1 MEVTKASPGP
11 VFEAAMQS
19 ASASSGHYNTQKSF
33 SGIMPLKKHGDV
45 TNHQFGRNIPVLR
58 VEAPEEAVPPPK
70 DMTRQIP
77 RYNIGTQMGY
87 NDPFK
92 VSMISQQTAYVPRR
106 APVVVHGVNSLK
118 NSQAN
123 VIKGDAEFFG
133 DQQSVRA
140 LKDTLNYD
148 PLDSLKKDMLRVS
161 KADSVD
167 EIQAKSG
174 LHNTKVVRSRTR
186 KRAGQIYV

>member
-1 MEVTKASPGP
+1 MAAPGP
-11 VFEAAMQS
+11 AFEAAMQN
-19 ASASSGHYNTQKSF
+19 ASAASGHYDSVKGYQ
-33 SGIMPLKKHGDV
+33 GITPLKKHEDV
-45 TNHQFGRNIPVLR
+45 TNVQFGRNLTTLQ
-58 VEAPEEAVPPPK
+58 VEAPQEAVPPPK

-77 RYNIGTQMGY
+77 RYNVGTQMGY

-92 VSMISQQTAYVPRR
+92 VAMIGQQTAYVPRR
-106 APVVVHGVNSLK
+106 APVVVHGVNSLS

-133 DQQSVRA
+133 DQQSVKA

-161 KADSVD
+161 KADAVD